1 MTIALTGYGAFYTVL
16 RLVRDANVAELQ
28 RTDAGTPPRVAIV
41 PGAIAWDDCSEQ
53 CGQLALSLNRFFLAD
68 QFPIELT
75 TTSGAQT
82 GAILVADVSIQIIR
96 CAPGV
101 QGGSSLAPAI
111 GALEASAKT
120 VLDDAYAILC
130 STMTELQDLLD
141 QQQIFDYLVRQQ
153 LVMGPEGG
161 CVGSEL
167 LVAIGLTR

>member
-16 RLVRDANVAELQ
+16 RLVRDANIAELQ
-28 RTDAGTPPRVAIV
+28 RTDAGSPPRVAIV
-41 PGAIAWDDCSEQ
+41 PGAIAWDDCSEK
-53 CGQLALSLNRFFLAD
+53 CGQLALSLSRFFLAD

-96 CAPGV
+96 CAPEP
-101 QGGSSLAPAI
+101 QGNALAPAVS
-111 GALEASAKT
+111 ALEASAKT

-167 LVAIGLTR
+167 LVAIGLAR